1 MASEKAIL
9 NRPNQ
14 LICIS
19 DLNCQHTN
27 TEDKEGHS
35 AKYPNQPCLQY
46 VRVKT
51 VGVSGKLLSADISS
65 LLHAHV

>member
-14 LICIS
+14 MICIS

-27 TEDKEGHS
+27 TEGHS